1 MFIDKGFY
9 YRYGKKIVPMS
20 KSKTV
25 ILAYH
30 IVAVSNK
37 NNVDP
42 ILTYHVI
49 EQESAFIVNNGSRA
63 GAKSLMQVMPLHFKH
78 CGISYAYNPFQNTTC
93 GTGILEDALKE
104 SKGNLTI
111 ALSIYNSGRKDG
123 YLKFAETKKYV
134 ATIRAKYEKTKRE
147 LGYYG

>member
-1 MFIDKGFY
+1 MFITKGFY

-20 KSKTV
+20 KTETV
-25 ILAYH
+25 KLAYH
-30 IVAVSNK
+30 IVAVSKK

-49 EQESAFIVNNGSRA
+49 EQESAFIVNNGSPA
-63 GAKSLMQVMPLHFKH
+63 GAKSLMQVMPLHFPH
-78 CGISYAYNPFQNTTC
+78 CGITDAYNPRQNTTC
-93 GTGILEDALKE
+93 GTGILKDALKDA
-104 SKGNLTI
+104 KGNLTI

-123 YLKFAETKKYV
+123 YLKYPETNKYV
-134 ATIRAKYEKTKRE
+134 ANIKAKYEKTKRE